1 MSENEKYTLK
11 NLDEVDDMAAQ
22 HGMSDMGEARF
33 ANGELETEQ
42 TGISFHRLNPNA
54 RQGFGHQHETAEEV
68 YVVTAGSGR
77 VKIDDDIIDL
87 AALDAVRIAPA
98 AIRAFEGGP
107 DGMEML
113 AFGPLAKGD
122 GEIIPGWWSD

>member
-1 MSENEKYTLK
+1 MSETEKYTLK
-11 NLDEVDDMAAQ
+11 NLDSVDDMAAQ

-42 TGISFHRLNPNA
+42 TGISFHRLNANT

-68 YVVTAGSGR
+68 YVVTAGSGK
-77 VKIDDDIIDL
+77 VKIDDEIIDL
-87 AALDAVRIAPA
+87 ATLDAVRISPA

-122 GEIIPGWWSD
+122 AEIIPDWWSD